1 MKLKTVIA
9 ECTAYN
15 FKIILEEKKLRN
27 WLKSII
33 TFTNGLGKSL
43 LLSINND
50 SIVKRI
56 GLYLNVGNIITQ

>member
-9 ECTAYN
+9 ECTVYN

-50 SIVKRI
+50 RMVKRI
-56 GLYLNVGNIITQ
+56 GLYLNVGNVIT

>member
-50 SIVKRI
+50 RMVKRI
-56 GLYLNVGNIITQ
+56 GLYLNVGDVITQ

>member
-1 MKLKTVIA
+1 MKLKTVIT
-9 ECTAYN
+9 ECTACN
-15 FKIILEEKKLRN
+15 SKIILEEKKPRS

-50 SIVKRI
+50 SIAKRI
-56 GLYLNVGNIITQ
+56 GLYLNVGDVITQ